1 MSDPIVEKVDELI
14 KSAHIDTAEAI
25 AYAKKELDESL
36 AKSEASL
43 EIHKEELLAKVT
55 ALESKIATL
64 PVSSPSLIRKMGGIR
79 GDVHRRVSE
88 EMRNYIKANQQVEK
102 EFKLFTDEA
111 EYRAFMCE
119 TDARMTMAEASA
131 LTSSG
136 DNFGGRTA
144 YDPVFFAW
152 RLMNP
157 LRRIAR
163 NVSTE
168 GSSYQFRIKTG
179 AIGATW
185 GYPVQA
191 NGAATTL
198 STNIFQVVL
207 KDLNAYAT
215 VRTAALDD
223 IDGLELNIVD
233 DLYQEWSQAEA
244 TSMIQNNDQAGTL
257 STATGGVD
265 GLRGLDLY
273 PGYAATY
280 AGGAT
285 TTPSFGTSGTSSSSG
300 IHQLATYDQL
310 TSNGSLTANRIV
322 FGDLLNFITALPQQ
336 YWDTQGGFSGSLAW
350 MMSPQ
355 ALAGIRGLVDNNSTP
370 VFERMS
376 PGLYP
381 GYAGMILGIPVV
393 VNGYVDSPLS
403 IGVTPGTVN
412 KSPIYFANWDRYYTI
427 VDRMSMTVRRFDQTV
442 PGSIVFF
449 GEKRLASAVKD
460 PVAGLRY
467 RSTATAQA

>member
-14 KSAHIDTAEAI
+14 KGAQIDTAEAI
-25 AYAKKELDESL
+25 AFAKKENEEVL
-36 AKSEASL
+36 AKAQAQVEA
-43 EIHKEELLAKVT
+43 IKEECFAKVT

-64 PVSSPSLIRKMGGIR
+64 PSAMPAVIRRGGGIR
-79 GDVHRRVSE
+79 GDVHRRVAE
-88 EMRNYIKANQQVEK
+88 EMRTYVKAGQQVEK

-111 EYRAFMCE
+111 EYRAFMVE
-119 TDARMTMAEASA
+119 TDGRMTMMEASG
-131 LTSSG
+131 LTGSG
-136 DNFGGRTA
+136 LDVGGRTA
-144 YDPVFFAW
+144 YDPVFFSW

-163 NVSTE
+163 NVATD
-168 GSSYQFRIKTG
+168 GSSYQFRVKTG
-179 AIGATW
+179 NIGATW

-198 STNIFQVVL
+198 GTNIFQVSL

-244 TSMIQNNDQAGTL
+244 LSMIQNYDQSGTTT
-257 STATGGVD
+257 TATGGVD
-265 GLRGLDLY
+265 GVRGLDTY

-280 AGGAT
+280 TGGAT
-285 TTPSFGTSGTSSSSG
+285 TAPAYGTSGTAASSG
-300 IHQLATYDQL
+300 IHSLATYDQL
-310 TSNGSLTANRIV
+310 TTNAAGQANNIK
-322 FGDLLNFITALPQQ
+322 FGDLLNFITSLPQQ

-350 MMSPQ
+350 MMSPG
-355 ALAGIRGLVDNNSTP
+355 ALAGIRGLVDNNGTP

-376 PGLYP
+376 PALYN
-381 GYAGMILGIPVV
+381 GYIGSLLGIPVII
-393 VNGYVDSPLS
+393 NGYMDSPLS
-403 IGVTPGTVN
+403 IGSTAGTVN
-412 KSPIYFANWDRYYTI
+412 KTPIYFGNWDRFYTI
-427 VDRMSMTVRRFDQTV
+427 VDRMAMTVRRFDQTV
-442 PGSIVFF
+442 PGSLIFF
-449 GEKRLASAVKD
+449 GEKRLATAVKD
-460 PVAGLRY
+460 PFAGVRY